1 MQAFIRSAHLK
12 KLRFFAVGHLP
23 LANHAS
29 IIRSAHLK
37 KLRFFRCRAVA
48 LSAEK

>member
-12 KLRFFAVGHLP
+12 KLRFF
-23 LANHAS
+23 
-29 IIRSAHLK
+29 RY
-37 KLRFFRCRAVA
+37 RAVA